1 MISRT
6 FKVQGRGHV
15 SKDQDVGTDLNIQLL
30 DRKTKIFTGVDRQID
45 LSKNCEDLGARR
57 GRVGFN
63 GDNCRRPS
71 SFQAPNSAS
80 RKPCQSERRVPSV
93 QT

>member
-15 SKDQDVGTDLNIQLL
+15 LTDQDVGTDLNIQML

-45 LSKNCEDLGARR
+45 LSKNCEDLGGEKRA
-57 GRVGFN
+57 
-63 GDNCRRPS
+63 CRIQWR
-71 SFQAPNSAS
+71 
-80 RKPCQSERRVPSV
+80 
-93 QT
+93 